1 MGSNRRESE
10 AESRKLNLSEELIA
24 ETYDAL
30 RRIAS
35 RQLSRQAT
43 GPSLNTTMIVHEAWL
58 KLSASEGSSYTDR
71 NHYLATASRAMR
83 QILVDHA
90 RRKTA
95 GKRGGGAAHVQLDE
109 NLVADTAPSDAILTI
124 DEALAALS
132 DRVPELEAVVECRF
146 FAGLT
151 VEETAQALDRSTRT
165 VERQWTRARI
175 YLAEHFVA
183 DDGAV

>member
-10 AESRKLNLSEELIA
+10 AESRNLSLSEELIA

-35 RQLSRQAT
+35 RQLSRQTT

-58 KLSASEGSSYTDR
+58 KLSASEASSYADR

-95 GKRGGGAAHVQLDE
+95 GKRGGGAAYVQLDE

-124 DEALAALS
+124 DEALAMLA

-151 VEETAQALDRSTRT
+151 VEETARALDRSART